1 MKMLWF
7 IKILQKR
14 PSDKTII
21 IWKIAFGL
29 IYITTMYYNFFIQ
42 ETPNVLENTF
52 FWKEVSE
59 QTLAYITY
67 FIIAI
72 WIVPII
78 MWATNICIA
87 KKSIMRI
94 VQIIFGISLFY
105 ISSKIVEGPDLDID
119 ALVFFMAFLPFFA
132 WITGKCITTK
142 CMKFGEKVT
151 KIRV

>member
-1 MKMLWF
+1 MLGF
-7 IKILQKR
+7 IKFLQKR

-21 IWKIAFGL
+21 IGRILFGL
-29 IYITTMYYNFFIQ
+29 IYMSAMYYNFFIQ
-42 ETPNVLENTF
+42 ENPNTLENVF
-52 FWKEVSE
+52 FWQEVSE
-59 QTLAYITY
+59 NTLTYITY

-72 WIVPII
+72 GIVPVI
-78 MWATNICIA
+78 MGATNICVA

-105 ISSKIVEGPDLDID
+105 ISSKIVEGPNLDVD
-119 ALVFFMAFLPFFA
+119 SLVFFMGLLPFFA
-132 WITGKCITTK
+132 GITGKCITSK

>member
-1 MKMLWF
+1 MLWF
-7 IKILQKR
+7 IKFLQKR

-21 IWKIAFGL
+21 IGRILFWL
-29 IYITTMYYNFFIQ
+29 IYMSVMYYNFFIQ
-42 ETPNVLENTF
+42 ENPNTLENVF

-59 QTLAYITY
+59 QSIMYISY

-72 WIVPII
+72 WIVPVI
-78 MWATNICIA
+78 MWATNICVA

-105 ISSKIVEGPDLDID
+105 ISSKIVEGPNLDVD
-119 ALVFFMAFLPFFA
+119 SLVFFMWLLPFFA
-132 WITGKCITTK
+132 WITGKCITSK

>member
-1 MKMLWF
+1 MLWF
-7 IKILQKR
+7 IKFLQKR

-21 IWKIAFGL
+21 IGRILFWL
-29 IYITTMYYNFFIQ
+29 IYMSAMYYNFFIQ
-42 ETPNVLENTF
+42 ENPNTLENVF
-52 FWKEVSE
+52 FWQEVSE
-59 QTLAYITY
+59 QSIIYISY

-72 WIVPII
+72 WIVPVI
-78 MWATNICIA
+78 MWATNICVA

-105 ISSKIVEGPDLDID
+105 ISSKIVEGPNLDVD
-119 ALVFFMAFLPFFA
+119 SLVFFMWLLPFFA
-132 WITGKCITTK
+132 WITGKCITSK

>member
-1 MKMLWF
+1 MLGF
-7 IKILQKR
+7 IKFLQKR

-21 IWKIAFGL
+21 IGRILFGV
-29 IYITTMYYNFFIQ
+29 IYMSAMYYNFFVQ
-42 ETPNVLENTF
+42 ENPNTF
-52 FWKEVSE
+52 ENVFFWQEVSE
-59 QTLAYITY
+59 QTLNYISY
-67 FIIAI
+67 FIIGI
-72 WIVPII
+72 GIVPII
-78 MWATNICIA
+78 MGATNICVA

-132 WITGKCITTK
+132 GITGKCITSK
-142 CMKFGEKVT
+142 CMKYGEKVT

>member
-1 MKMLWF
+1 MLWF

-21 IWKIAFGL
+21 IWRIAFGL
-29 IYITTMYYNFFIQ
+29 IYMITMYYNLFIQ
-42 ETPNVLENTF
+42 ETPNTLENVF
-52 FWKEVSE
+52 FWQEVST
-59 QTLAYITY
+59 QTLNYISY

-72 WIVPII
+72 WIVPVI
-78 MWATNICIA
+78 MWATNICVA

-105 ISSKIVEGPDLDID
+105 ISSKIVEGPDLDVD
-119 ALVFFMAFLPFFA
+119 ALVFFMAFLPFFS
-132 WITGKCITTK
+132 WITGKCITSK